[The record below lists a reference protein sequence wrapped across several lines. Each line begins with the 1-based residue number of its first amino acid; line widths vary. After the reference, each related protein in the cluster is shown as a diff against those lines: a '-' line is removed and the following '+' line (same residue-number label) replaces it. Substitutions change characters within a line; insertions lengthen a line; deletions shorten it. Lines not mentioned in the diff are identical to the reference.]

1 MAFLCPTNRGET
13 MTLDLWGGIIL
24 KHVIRIYLLN
34 AHLCESVLV
43 YYYLWQLNL
52 NSLGWSGVSYKCI
65 FRNASKVL
73 SGKNWEVLA

>member
-1 MAFLCPTNRGET
+1 

-24 KHVIRIYLLN
+24 KNVIRIYLLN
-34 AHLCESVLV
+34 VHLLCESVVV

-52 NSLGWSGVSYKCI
+52 NLLGWSGISYKCI

-73 SGKNWEVLA
+73 SRKNWELPA